1 MRCFSVYALQIKKLK
16 KMRTHN
22 LKNFSVRIALL
33 IASIFLVFSLGS
45 FFPNQFTKY
54 RIQSQIENER
64 IELAK
69 KVNLFE
75 PEFEYHSEL
84 QFITAVENCI
94 NHLNFLIPRDKRVPT
109 EIIVAQAVLESHWG
123 QSRFALEGNNIL
135 GIHTWNFNEPHLKP
149 LNIDNPT
156 YALKKYETKCLCVKD
171 YLKHINNHPAY
182 QKFRELRK
190 TMIKNNDMNVML
202 LAKHLNKYASDTL
215 YVQKVIETIKKV
227 RNIKKQLTP

>member
-1 MRCFSVYALQIKKLK
+1 
-16 KMRTHN
+16 

-75 PEFEYHSEL
+75 PEFEYHSQL

-94 NHLNFLIPRDKRVPT
+94 N
-109 EIIVAQAVLESHWG
+109 
-123 QSRFALEGNNIL
+123 
-135 GIHTWNFNEPHLKP
+135 
-149 LNIDNPT
+149 
-156 YALKKYETKCLCVKD
+156 
-171 YLKHINNHPAY
+171 
-182 QKFRELRK
+182 
-190 TMIKNNDMNVML
+190 
-202 LAKHLNKYASDTL
+202 
-215 YVQKVIETIKKV
+215 
-227 RNIKKQLTP
+227 

>member
-22 LKNFSVRIALL
+22 LKNFSVRIALI
-33 IASIFLVFSLGS
+33 IASIFLVFTLGS
-45 FFPNQFTKY
+45 FYPNEFTKY

-94 NHLNFLIPRDKRVPT
+94 NYLNFLLPRDKRVPT

-123 QSRFALEGNNIL
+123 QSRFAIKGNNIL

-149 LNIDNPT
+149 LNIENPT
-156 YALKKYETKCLCVKD
+156 YALKKYKTKCLCVKD

-182 QKFRELRK
+182 QKFRDLREK
-190 TMIKNNDMNVML
+190 MIKNNDMNVML

-215 YVQKVIETIKKV
+215 YVQKVIDTIKKV
-227 RNIKKQLTP
+227 RKIKKQLTP